1 MSELDRALSFQAM
14 MDQRQLMQSSTILQ
28 EKGIYSSQL
37 EGLQLQKSLDEKVE
51 STHKLLEAAIS
62 RIEGDRHPK
71 SQAHRRNQRIRASGR
86 VRMDKA
92 SPGHETKDRT
102 AENGQ
107 TPSASETTD
116 KVGLD
121 EWESSHDEAAG

>member
-1 MSELDRALSFQAM
+1 MSELDRALSIQAM
-14 MDQRQLMQSSTILQ
+14 MDQRRLMQSSKILQ

-37 EGLQLQKSLDEKVE
+37 EGLQMQKSLDEKVE

-62 RIEGDRHPK
+62 RMEGDRHPK
-71 SQAHRRNQRIRASGR
+71 SQAHRRNQRRRAGGR
-86 VRMDKA
+86 VRKDKE
-92 SPGHETKDRT
+92 SPSRETKYRT

-107 TPSASETTD
+107 TSSASEPTG

-121 EWESSHDEAAG
+121 EWESSHDEASG